1 MKKIKDI
8 LTNVI
13 YGMLRS
19 YEGKRFLPSLIA
31 KLAISLASAVV
42 TAFFADTLFS
52 LCGIFLLRSG
62 RDGAGLC
69 VGEFFIPFDLN
80 NVKLFY
86 DGAVMCRLTEMYI
99 DESEN
104 LNLTLYVSNG
114 TEQDV
119 RLTGVNI
126 TVSDGERQLLDRHFD
141 IDMSVG
147 AGDVSLYGLMVYSDE
162 LDFTT

>member
-1 MKKIKDI
+1 MER
-8 LTNVI
+8 
-13 YGMLRS
+13 G
-19 YEGKRFLPSLIA
+19 FAWA
-31 KLAISLASAVV
+31 K
-42 TAFFADTLFS
+42 
-52 LCGIFLLRSG
+52 
-62 RDGAGLC
+62 
-69 VGEFFIPFDLN
+69 FFIPFDLN

-104 LNLTLYVSNG
+104 LNLTRYVSNG

-147 AGDVSLYGLMVYSDE
+147 TGDVSLYGLMVYSDE